1 MQQMRVPALPLTSSF
16 PLLFATAAAIASALR
31 CLSLAAF
38 RIRSLTLS
46 PIFSECEHFPVE
58 PTGRAA

>member
-1 MQQMRVPALPLTSSF
+1 
-16 PLLFATAAAIASALR
+16 LR

-46 PIFSECEHFPVE
+46 PIFSECEHFSVE